1 MIVLNIPIK
10 KLIKIFDYLQ
20 DCHYFLFN
28 KQETLT
34 LNIINL
40 PLNKNKKPSIR
51 FITKPRSPKKKKKKP
66 CHLHPKSRPT
76 WIKTPPK
83 TIFKTCVS
91 RHNMWHGRTWSNKYY
106 MIWTS
111 SASISIAWVILS
123 IVGSI
128 NAMFWF
134 MLPYQA

>member
-1 MIVLNIPIK
+1 
-10 KLIKIFDYLQ
+10 
-20 DCHYFLFN
+20 
-28 KQETLT
+28 
-34 LNIINL
+34 
-40 PLNKNKKPSIR
+40 
-51 FITKPRSPKKKKKKP
+51 
-66 CHLHPKSRPT
+66 
-76 WIKTPPK
+76 
-83 TIFKTCVS
+83 
-91 RHNMWHGRTWSNKYY
+91 MWHGRTWSNTYY

>member
-1 MIVLNIPIK
+1 VIVLNIPIK

-51 FITKPRSPKKKKKKP
+51 SITKPRSPKKKKKNPAICIPNLDQHELKHHLKP
-66 CHLHPKSRPT
+66 SSKLVSPGIICGMEELGPT
-76 WIKTPPK
+76 NT
-83 TIFKTCVS
+83 T
-91 RHNMWHGRTWSNKYY
+91 
-106 MIWTS
+106 
-111 SASISIAWVILS
+111 
-123 IVGSI
+123 
-128 NAMFWF
+128 
-134 MLPYQA
+134 